1 MSTPERSPYAHVLE
15 EMGIIATAET
25 ALPRW
30 FYEFRMHMGMTQ
42 EEFAGYIGAS
52 TGSVQKYEYGR
63 QRPNGMTM
71 RHLATLASGAGF
83 RQPPD
88 VPSRRGPYPRKEE

>member
-1 MSTPERSPYAHVLE
+1 MNAQERGWYDQVL
-15 EMGIIATAET
+15 AEKPR
-25 ALPRW
+25 ADELPQW

-71 RHLATLASGAGF
+71 RHLANLASGAGF
-83 RQPPD
+83 RAPPE
-88 VPSRRGPYPRKEE
+88 VSSRRGPYPRKEE